1 MGKGTR
7 YIWTLD
13 RVQNLK
19 SLWKPGH
26 CYLRM
31 EEDTDFRIRFS
42 SLCFVTDH
50 VGFHGTIKSSPSDF
64 VVIEIDE
71 QGQLVNKAS
80 DEPICKVNK
89 LLPEPDTLAKKPKQE
104 LQNLSFEE
112 KSSQEVSTLA
122 GCSDDDQ
129 NYEPGSEKED
139 TIKDGTSTCE
149 EEDID
154 VLGSLLGEKTDELL
168 NQFACDVKEK
178 WNSKTELIGSSPEFS
193 LGRILDKN
201 QRAVLHSAVR
211 QKFPFL
217 ITVGKNSE
225 IVVKPNLEYKE
236 LCHLVSE
243 EEAFDFFKYLDAK
256 KENSKFTFKPDRNKD
271 HRKAVHHFVNKKFGN
286 LVETKSFP
294 GPNYSADNPNV
305 VITVRFREKTHKHR
319 KRSLDCQE
327 RKDIYTAFTLRKEN
341 LEMFEAV
348 GFLAIKL
355 GVIPSD
361 FSYAGLKDKKAITYQ
376 AMVVRKVTPERL
388 KNIEK
393 EIEKKRMSVFN
404 IRSVDDSLRL
414 GQLKGN
420 HFDIVIRNLRNQI
433 NDSANLRER
442 ILEAIENVKSKGFVN
457 YYGPQRFGMGRK
469 VHTDQIGLALLKR
482 EMAQESGSSFAGHFC
497 IRVSCIRGY
506 LSARV
511 VSEGLPGNRGPTSKL
526 APVIVGRNLWFLGHS
541 AWCGF
546 PQGGIQAH
554 RRVKAVR
561 LFLTPEDLDD
571 PVNRAKKY
579 FLQTEDAK
587 GTLSLMPDF
596 KVRERALLESLHR
609 FGMTEEGCVRA
620 WFSFPHSMRIFYVH
634 AYSSNIW
641 NESVSYRLATYGSR
655 VVEGDLVCLDEDVD
669 DERLPNSRVH
679 LVTEEEES
687 ANTYTI
693 HQVVLPVL
701 GYNIQYP
708 KNKVGQWYQEVLSR
722 DGLQTCRFK
731 IPSLKLNVPG
741 CYRKLLKHPCNL
753 SYQLREERNADVKI
767 EGSHIDEATLSLL
780 ISFDL
785 DASCYAT
792 VCLREIM
799 KHDV

>member
-1 MGKGTR
+1 
-7 YIWTLD
+7 
-13 RVQNLK
+13 
-19 SLWKPGH
+19 
-26 CYLRM
+26 M

-42 SLCFVTDH
+42 SLCFITDH
-50 VGFHGTIKSSPSDF
+50 VGFHGTIKSLPSDF

-71 QGQLVNKAS
+71 QGQLVNKDT
-80 DEPICKVNK
+80 DEPVCKMSEI
-89 LLPEPDTLAKKPKQE
+89 LPEPNNFAKKTKLGFP
-104 LQNLSFEE
+104 NLSFEE
-112 KSSQEVSTLA
+112 GSNQEVSTFVR
-122 GCSDDDQ
+122 CPDVDQ
-129 NYEPGSEKED
+129 NRQSGSETEE
-139 TIKDGTSTCE
+139 TINDGTFQGE
-149 EEDID
+149 EEKVY
-154 VLGSLLGEKTDELL
+154 VLGSLLDEKTNELL
-168 NQFACDVKEK
+168 NQFACDIKEK
-178 WNSKTELIGSSPEFS
+178 WNSKSELTEPSPEFS
-193 LGRILDKN
+193 LGRILDKKR
-201 QRAVLHSAVR
+201 RAILHSAIR

-217 ITVGKNSE
+217 LTVGKNSE

-256 KENSKFTFKPDRNKD
+256 KENSKFTFKPDTNKD

-294 GPNYSADNPNV
+294 EANYNVGNPNI
-305 VITVRFREKTHKHR
+305 VITVRFREKARKHR
-319 KRSLDCQE
+319 KRSVECQE
-327 RKDIYTAFTLRKEN
+327 RKVIYTAFTLRKEN

-376 AMVVRKVTPERL
+376 TMVVRKVTPERL

-393 EIEKKRMSVFN
+393 EIKKKRMNVFN
-404 IRSVDDSLRL
+404 IRSVDDCLRL

-420 HFDIVIRNLRNQI
+420 HFDIVIRNVKSHT

-442 ILEAIENVKSKGFVN
+442 ILEAIENVKNKGFVN

-469 VHTDQIGLALLKR
+469 VHTDQIGLALLKN
-482 EMAQESGSSFAGHFC
+482 EM
-497 IRVSCIRGY
+497 
-506 LSARV
+506 
-511 VSEGLPGNRGPTSKL
+511 
-526 APVIVGRNLWFLGHS
+526 
-541 AWCGF
+541 
-546 PQGGIQAH
+546 
-554 RRVKAVR
+554 VKAVK

-587 GTLSLMPDF
+587 GTLALMPEF

-609 FGMTEEGCVRA
+609 FGMTEEGCIQA
-620 WFSFPHSMRIFYVH
+620 WFSLPHSVRIFYVH
-634 AYSSNIW
+634 AYSSKIW
-641 NESVSYRLATYGSR
+641 NEAVSYRLATYGSR
-655 VVEGDLVCLDEDVD
+655 VVEGDLVCLDEDSD
-669 DERLPNSRVH
+669 HEHFPNGKVH
-679 LVTEEEES
+679 LITEEEES
-687 ANTYTI
+687 ANAYSI

-708 KNKVGQWYQEVLSR
+708 KNKVGLWYQEVLSR

-731 IPSLKLNVPG
+731 VPVLKLNVPG
-741 CYRKLLKHPCNL
+741 CYRKILKQPHNL
-753 SYQLREERNADVKI
+753 SYELKEERGGDVEA
-767 EGSHIDEATLSLL
+767 EGSHTDEATLSLL

-785 DASCYAT
+785 DVACYAT

-799 KHDV
+799 KHDF

>member
-1 MGKGTR
+1 
-7 YIWTLD
+7 
-13 RVQNLK
+13 
-19 SLWKPGH
+19 
-26 CYLRM
+26 M
-31 EEDTDFRIRFS
+31 EEDTNFRIRFS
-42 SLCFVTDH
+42 SLCFITDH

-64 VVIEIDE
+64 VVTEIDE

-80 DEPICKVNK
+80 DEPIYKVHK
-89 LLPEPDTLAKKPKQE
+89 VLPEPNNLAKKPKLD
-104 LQNLSFEE
+104 LQNVTFEE
-112 KSSQEVSTLA
+112 RSSHEDKTLA

-129 NYEPGSEKED
+129 NYEPSSEKAD
-139 TIKDGTSTCE
+139 TIKDGISRCE
-149 EEDID
+149 KEHVD
-154 VLGSLLGEKTDELL
+154 VFGSLLDEKTNELL
-168 NQFACDVKEK
+168 NQFACNIKEK
-178 WNSKTELIGSSPEFS
+178 WNSKTELIGPSPEFS
-193 LGRILDKN
+193 LGKILDKT
-201 QRAVLHSAVR
+201 QRATLHSAVR

-225 IVVKPNLEYKE
+225 IVVKPNLDCKE

-243 EEAFDFFKYLDAK
+243 DEAFGFFKYLDARQ
-256 KENSKFTFKPDRNKD
+256 ENSKFTFRPDTDKE

-294 GPNYSADNPNV
+294 ELNYSADSPNV
-305 VITVRFREKTHKHR
+305 VITVRFREKAHKHR
-319 KRSLDCQE
+319 KRSLHECPE
-327 RKDIYTAFTLRKEN
+327 RKVIHTAFTLRKEN

-393 EIEKKRMSVFN
+393 ELEKKRMNVLN

-420 HFDIVIRNLRNQI
+420 HFDIVIRNLKKQI
-433 NDSANLRER
+433 NDSTNLRER
-442 ILEAIENVKSKGFVN
+442 ILEAIENVKNKGFVN

-469 VHTDQIGLALLKR
+469 VHTDQIGLALLKS
-482 EMAQESGSSFAGHFC
+482 EM
-497 IRVSCIRGY
+497 
-506 LSARV
+506 
-511 VSEGLPGNRGPTSKL
+511 
-526 APVIVGRNLWFLGHS
+526 
-541 AWCGF
+541 
-546 PQGGIQAH
+546 
-554 RRVKAVR
+554 VKAVK
-561 LFLTPEDLDD
+561 LFLTPEDSDD

-587 GTLSLMPDF
+587 GTLSLMPEF

-609 FGMTEEGCVRA
+609 FGMTEEGCIQA

-634 AYSSNIW
+634 AYSSKIW
-641 NESVSYRLATYGSR
+641 NEAASYRLATYGSR
-655 VVEGDLVCLDEDVD
+655 VVEGDLVCLAEDVD
-669 DERLPNSRVH
+669 DEHLPSSKVH
-679 LVTEEEES
+679 LVTEEDAS
-687 ANTYTI
+687 ANTYAI

-701 GYNIQYP
+701 GCNIQYP

-731 IPSLKLNVPG
+731 IPTLKLNVPG
-741 CYRKLLKHPCNL
+741 CYRKILKHPHNL
-753 SYQLREERNADVKI
+753 SYQLIEDTDIDVKK

-799 KHDV
+799 KHDF

>member
-1 MGKGTR
+1 
-7 YIWTLD
+7 
-13 RVQNLK
+13 
-19 SLWKPGH
+19 
-26 CYLRM
+26 M

-42 SLCFVTDH
+42 SLCFITDH

-71 QGQLVNKAS
+71 QGQLVNKAI
-80 DEPICKVNK
+80 DELICKISKV
-89 LLPEPDTLAKKPKQE
+89 LPEPSNFTKKTKLD
-104 LQNLSFEE
+104 LQNLPFEE
-112 KSSQEVSTLA
+112 VSNKEASTLVA
-122 GCSDDDQ
+122 CSNDDQ
-129 NYEPGSEKED
+129 NPQCGSEKD
-139 TIKDGTSTCE
+139 TINNGTPECE
-149 EEDID
+149 EEKVDG
-154 VLGSLLGEKTDELL
+154 LGSLLDERTNELL
-168 NQFACDVKEK
+168 TQFACDVKEK
-178 WNSKTELIGSSPEFS
+178 WNSKTELVGPSPEFS
-193 LGRILDKN
+193 LGKILDKN
-201 QRAVLHSAVR
+201 QRAILHSAIR

-225 IVVKPNLEYKE
+225 IVVKPNIEYKE
-236 LCHLVSE
+236 LCLLVSE

-256 KENSKFTFKPDRNKD
+256 KENSKFTFKPDTDKD

-294 GPNYSADNPNV
+294 EPNYNAGNPNV
-305 VITVRFREKTHKHR
+305 VITVRFREKAHKHR
-319 KRSLDCQE
+319 KRSLLEYQE
-327 RKDIYTAFTLRKEN
+327 RKVIYTAFTLRKEN
-341 LEMFEAV
+341 MEMFEAV

-355 GVIPSD
+355 GVISSD

-393 EIEKKRMSVFN
+393 EIEKKRMNVFN

-420 HFDIVIRNLRNQI
+420 HFDIVIRNLKTQI

-442 ILEAIENVKSKGFVN
+442 ILEAIENVKNKGFVN
-457 YYGPQRFGMGRK
+457 YYGPQRFGIGRR
-469 VHTDQIGLALLKR
+469 VHTDQIGLALLKG
-482 EMAQESGSSFAGHFC
+482 EM
-497 IRVSCIRGY
+497 
-506 LSARV
+506 
-511 VSEGLPGNRGPTSKL
+511 
-526 APVIVGRNLWFLGHS
+526 
-541 AWCGF
+541 
-546 PQGGIQAH
+546 
-554 RRVKAVR
+554 VKAVT

-587 GTLSLMPDF
+587 GTLSLMPEF

-609 FGMTEEGCVRA
+609 FGMTEEGCVQA
-620 WFSFPHSMRIFYVH
+620 WFAFPHSMRIFYVH
-634 AYSSNIW
+634 AYSSKIW
-641 NESVSYRLATYGSR
+641 NEAVSYRLATYGPR
-655 VVEGDLVCLDEDVD
+655 VVEGDLVCLDEDGD
-669 DERLPNSRVH
+669 DEHFLNSKVH

-687 ANTYTI
+687 ANTYAI

-708 KNKVGQWYQEVLSR
+708 KNKVGLWYQEVLHR
-722 DGLQTCRFK
+722 DGLQTCRFRV
-731 IPSLKLNVPG
+731 PTLKLNVPG
-741 CYRKLLKHPCNL
+741 CYRKILKQPHNL
-753 SYQLREERNADVKI
+753 SYQLIEENDIDVRA
-767 EGSHIDEATLSLL
+767 EGSHIDEAPLSLL

-799 KHDV
+799 KHDF

>member
-1 MGKGTR
+1 
-7 YIWTLD
+7 
-13 RVQNLK
+13 
-19 SLWKPGH
+19 
-26 CYLRM
+26 M

-50 VGFHGTIKSSPSDF
+50 VGFRGTIKSSPSDF

-71 QGQLVNKAS
+71 QGQLVNKAPS
-80 DEPICKVNK
+80 KLISKV
-89 LLPEPDTLAKKPKQE
+89 LPEPNNFAKKTKLD

-112 KSSQEVSTLA
+112 GSNQEVSIFA
-122 GCSDDDQ
+122 GCSGADHYYQ
-129 NYEPGSEKED
+129 SGSERED
-139 TIKDGTSTCE
+139 TISDGTSKGE
-149 EEDID
+149 EETVD
-154 VLGSLLGEKTDELL
+154 VLGTLLDEKTNELL
-168 NQFACDVKEK
+168 NHFACDIKEK

-201 QRAVLHSAVR
+201 QRAILHSAIR

-256 KENSKFTFKPDRNKD
+256 KENSKFTFKPDTNKD

-294 GPNYSADNPNV
+294 ELNHSAGNPNV
-305 VITVRFREKTHKHR
+305 AITVRFREKTHKHR
-319 KRSLDCQE
+319 KRSLFEYRD
-327 RKDIYTAFTLRKEN
+327 RKVIYTAFTLRKEN

-348 GFLAIKL
+348 GFLAMKL

-361 FSYAGLKDKKAITYQ
+361 FSYAGLKDKKAVTYQ

-393 EIEKKRMSVFN
+393 EIEKKRMNVFN
-404 IRSVDDSLRL
+404 IRSIDDSLRL

-420 HFDIVIRNLRNQI
+420 HFDIVIRNLKNQI
-433 NDSANLRER
+433 NDSANLKDR
-442 ILEAIENVKSKGFVN
+442 ILEAIENVKVE
-457 YYGPQRFGMGRK
+457 
-469 VHTDQIGLALLKR
+469 A
-482 EMAQESGSSFAGHFC
+482 
-497 IRVSCIRGY
+497 
-506 LSARV
+506 
-511 VSEGLPGNRGPTSKL
+511 
-526 APVIVGRNLWFLGHS
+526 
-541 AWCGF
+541 
-546 PQGGIQAH
+546 
-554 RRVKAVR
+554 VK

-587 GTLSLMPDF
+587 GTLSLMPEF

-609 FGMTEEGCVRA
+609 FGMTEEGCIQA

-634 AYSSNIW
+634 AYSSKIW
-641 NESVSYRLATYGSR
+641 NEAVSYRLGTYGSR
-655 VVEGDLVCLDEDVD
+655 VVEGDLVCLGEDVD
-669 DERLPNSRVH
+669 DEHFPNNKVH

-687 ANTYTI
+687 ANTYAI

-708 KNKVGQWYQEVLSR
+708 KNKVGQWYQEILSR

-731 IPSLKLNVPG
+731 VPTLKLNVPG
-741 CYRKLLKHPCNL
+741 CYRQILKCPHNV
-753 SYQLREERNADVKI
+753 SYQLKEEHDTDVKM

-799 KHDV
+799 KHDF

>member
-1 MGKGTR
+1 
-7 YIWTLD
+7 
-13 RVQNLK
+13 
-19 SLWKPGH
+19 
-26 CYLRM
+26 M

-42 SLCFVTDH
+42 SLCFITDH
-50 VGFHGTIKSSPSDF
+50 VGFHGTIKSSPRDF
-64 VVIEIDE
+64 VVTEIDQ

-89 LLPEPDTLAKKPKQE
+89 LLPEPDTLAKKPKLE

-178 WNSKTELIGSSPEFS
+178 WNSKTEFIGSSPEFS

-305 VITVRFREKTHKHR
+305 VITVRFREKTHKHG

-393 EIEKKRMSVFN
+393 EVEKKRMSVFN

-457 YYGPQRFGMGRK
+457 YYGPQRFGLGRK

-482 EMAQESGSSFAGHFC
+482 EM
-497 IRVSCIRGY
+497 
-506 LSARV
+506 
-511 VSEGLPGNRGPTSKL
+511 
-526 APVIVGRNLWFLGHS
+526 
-541 AWCGF
+541 
-546 PQGGIQAH
+546 
-554 RRVKAVR
+554 VKAVR

-609 FGMTEEGCVRA
+609 FGMTEEGCIRA

-669 DERLPNSRVH
+669 DEHLPNSKVH

-687 ANTYTI
+687 ANTYAI

-753 SYQLREERNADVKI
+753 SYQLTEERNTDVKI
-767 EGSHIDEATLSLL
+767 EGSHIDETTLSLL

>member
-1 MGKGTR
+1 
-7 YIWTLD
+7 
-13 RVQNLK
+13 
-19 SLWKPGH
+19 
-26 CYLRM
+26 M

-42 SLCFVTDH
+42 SLCFITDH

-71 QGQLVNKAS
+71 RGQLVNKAT
-80 DEPICKVNK
+80 DEPIYKMSK
-89 LLPEPDTLAKKPKQE
+89 GLPEPNNFAKKTKLG
-104 LQNLSFEE
+104 LQNLVFEE
-112 KSSQEVSTLA
+112 GSNQKVGILVR
-122 GCSDDDQ
+122 CSDDDQ
-129 NYEPGSEKED
+129 NHQSGSEKED
-139 TIKDGTSTCE
+139 TIHDGTSKGE
-149 EEDID
+149 EEKIYA
-154 VLGSLLGEKTDELL
+154 LGSLLDEKTNELL
-168 NQFACDVKEK
+168 DQFACDIKEK
-178 WNSKTELIGSSPEFS
+178 WNSESELTGPSPEFS

-201 QRAVLHSAVR
+201 QRAILHSAIR

-243 EEAFDFFKYLDAK
+243 EEASDFFKYLDAK
-256 KENSKFTFKPDRNKD
+256 KENSKFTFKPDTNKD

-294 GPNYSADNPNV
+294 EANYNAGNPNT
-305 VITVRFREKTHKHR
+305 VITVRFREKAHKHR
-319 KRSLDCQE
+319 KRSVESQE
-327 RKDIYTAFTLRKEN
+327 RKVIYTAFTLQKEN
-341 LEMFEAV
+341 LEMFEAI
-348 GFLAIKL
+348 GFLAVIL

-388 KNIEK
+388 KDIEK
-393 EIEKKRMSVFN
+393 EIKKKRMNVFN
-404 IRSVDDSLRL
+404 IRSADDSLRL

-420 HFDIVIRNLRNQI
+420 HFDIVIRNLKNQV

-442 ILEAIENVKSKGFVN
+442 ILEAIENVKHKGFVN
-457 YYGPQRFGMGRK
+457 YYGPQRFGIGRK
-469 VHTDQIGLALLKR
+469 VHTDQIGLALLKS
-482 EMAQESGSSFAGHFC
+482 EM
-497 IRVSCIRGY
+497 
-506 LSARV
+506 
-511 VSEGLPGNRGPTSKL
+511 
-526 APVIVGRNLWFLGHS
+526 
-541 AWCGF
+541 
-546 PQGGIQAH
+546 
-554 RRVKAVR
+554 VKAVK

-587 GTLSLMPDF
+587 GTLSLMPEF

-609 FGMTEEGCVRA
+609 FSMTEEGCIQA
-620 WFSFPHSMRIFYVH
+620 WFSFPHSMRIFYIH
-634 AYSSNIW
+634 AYSSKIW
-641 NESVSYRLATYGSR
+641 NEAVSYRLATYGSR
-655 VVEGDLVCLDEDVD
+655 VVEGDLVCLDEDGD
-669 DERLPNSRVH
+669 DEQFPNNKVH

-687 ANTYTI
+687 ANAYAI

-701 GYNIQYP
+701 GYNVQYP
-708 KNKVGQWYQEVLSR
+708 KNKVGLWYQEVLSR

-731 IPSLKLNVPG
+731 VPTLRLNVPG
-741 CYRKLLKHPCNL
+741 CYRKIVKQPRNL
-753 SYQLREERNADVKI
+753 SYQLIEEHDIDVKA

-799 KHDV
+799 KHDF

>member
-1 MGKGTR
+1 
-7 YIWTLD
+7 
-13 RVQNLK
+13 
-19 SLWKPGH
+19 
-26 CYLRM
+26 M

-42 SLCFVTDH
+42 SLCFITDH

-80 DEPICKVNK
+80 DEPIYKVNK
-89 LLPEPDTLAKKPKQE
+89 MLPEPNNLAKKTK
-104 LQNLSFEE
+104 LDRQNLSFEE
-112 KSSQEVSTLA
+112 RSNQELSTLA
-122 GCSDDDQ
+122 GCSDGDQ
-129 NYEPGSEKED
+129 IHAPGSEKED
-139 TIKDGTSTCE
+139 TIKDGTSEGE
-149 EEDID
+149 EGNID
-154 VLGSLLGEKTDELL
+154 VLGSLLDEKTDELL
-168 NQFACDVKEK
+168 SQFACDVKER
-178 WNSKTELIGSSPEFS
+178 WDSKTELIGPSPEFS

-201 QRAVLHSAVR
+201 QRTILHSAIR

-217 ITVGKNSE
+217 VTIGKNSE

-243 EEAFDFFKYLDAK
+243 EEAFEFFKYLDAK
-256 KENSKFTFKPDRNKD
+256 KENSKFTFKPDVNKD
-271 HRKAVHHFVNKKFGN
+271 HRKAIHHFINKKFGN

-294 GPNYSADNPNV
+294 EPNYSADNPSV
-305 VITVRFREKTHKHR
+305 VITVRFREKAHKHR
-319 KRSLDCQE
+319 KRSLLECQE
-327 RKDIYTAFTLRKEN
+327 RKVIYTAFTLRKEN

-376 AMVVRKVTPERL
+376 TMVVRKVTPERL

-393 EIEKKRMSVFN
+393 EIEKKRMNVFN

-420 HFDIVIRNLRNQI
+420 HFDIVIRNLKNQI

-442 ILEAIENVKSKGFVN
+442 ILEAVENVK
-457 YYGPQRFGMGRK
+457 
-469 VHTDQIGLALLKR
+469 
-482 EMAQESGSSFAGHFC
+482 
-497 IRVSCIRGY
+497 
-506 LSARV
+506 
-511 VSEGLPGNRGPTSKL
+511 
-526 APVIVGRNLWFLGHS
+526 
-541 AWCGF
+541 
-546 PQGGIQAH
+546 
-554 RRVKAVR
+554 VKAVK

-587 GTLSLMPDF
+587 GTLSLMPEF

-609 FGMTEEGCVRA
+609 FGMTEEGCIQA

-634 AYSSNIW
+634 AYSSKIW
-641 NESVSYRLATYGSR
+641 NEAVSYRLVTYGSE
-655 VVEGDLVCLDEDVD
+655 VVEGDLVCLDEDID
-669 DERLPNSRVH
+669 DEHLPSSKVH

-687 ANTYTI
+687 ANTYAI
-693 HQVVLPVL
+693 RQVVLPVL

-708 KNKVGQWYQEVLSR
+708 KNKVGKWYQEVLNR

-731 IPSLKLNVPG
+731 IPTLKLNIPG
-741 CYRKLLKHPCNL
+741 CYRKILKHPCNL
-753 SYQLREERNADVKI
+753 SYQLIEDHDIDVMK
-767 EGSHIDEATLSLL
+767 EGSYIDEATLSLL

-799 KHDV
+799 KHDF

>member
-1 MGKGTR
+1 
-7 YIWTLD
+7 
-13 RVQNLK
+13 
-19 SLWKPGH
+19 
-26 CYLRM
+26 M
-31 EEDTDFRIRFS
+31 EEDTDFRIRFN
-42 SLCFVTDH
+42 SLCFITDH

-80 DEPICKVNK
+80 DEHVYKVHK
-89 LLPEPDTLAKKPKQE
+89 VLPEPNNLAKKPKLD
-104 LQNLSFEE
+104 LQNVSFEE
-112 KSSQEVSTLA
+112 RSNQEVKTSA

-129 NYEPGSEKED
+129 NYEPASEKAD
-139 TIKDGTSTCE
+139 TIKDGILRGE
-149 EEDID
+149 KEHLD
-154 VLGSLLGEKTDELL
+154 VFGSLLDEKTNELL
-168 NQFACDVKEK
+168 NQYAGDIKEK
-178 WNSKTELIGSSPEFS
+178 WNSKTELIGPSPEFS

-201 QRAVLHSAVR
+201 QRATLHSAVR

-225 IVVKPNLEYKE
+225 IVVKPNLECKE

-243 EEAFDFFKYLDAK
+243 EEAFGFFKYLDAR
-256 KENSKFTFKPDRNKD
+256 KENSKFTFKSDTDKE

-294 GPNYSADNPNV
+294 ELNYSADNPNV
-305 VITVRFREKTHKHR
+305 VITVRFREKAHKHK
-319 KRSLDCQE
+319 KRSLHECPE
-327 RKDIYTAFTLRKEN
+327 RKVIHTAFTLRKEN

-393 EIEKKRMSVFN
+393 ELEKKRMNILN

-420 HFDIVIRNLRNQI
+420 HFDIVIRNLKNQI
-433 NDSANLRER
+433 NDSTNLRER
-442 ILEAIENVKSKGFVN
+442 ILEAIENVK
-457 YYGPQRFGMGRK
+457 
-469 VHTDQIGLALLKR
+469 
-482 EMAQESGSSFAGHFC
+482 
-497 IRVSCIRGY
+497 
-506 LSARV
+506 
-511 VSEGLPGNRGPTSKL
+511 
-526 APVIVGRNLWFLGHS
+526 
-541 AWCGF
+541 
-546 PQGGIQAH
+546 
-554 RRVKAVR
+554 VKAVK
-561 LFLTPEDLDD
+561 LFLTPEDSDD

-579 FLQTEDAK
+579 FLQTDDAK
-587 GTLSLMPDF
+587 GTLSLMPEF

-609 FGMTEEGCVRA
+609 FGMTEEGCVQA

-634 AYSSNIW
+634 AYSSKIW
-641 NESVSYRLATYGSR
+641 NEAASYRLATYGSR
-655 VVEGDLVCLDEDVD
+655 VVEGDLVCLEEDVD
-669 DERLPNSRVH
+669 DEHLPSSKVH
-679 LVTEEEES
+679 LVTEEDES
-687 ANTYTI
+687 ANTYAI

-731 IPSLKLNVPG
+731 IPPLKLNVPG
-741 CYRKLLKHPCNL
+741 CYRKILKHPHNL
-753 SYQLREERNADVKI
+753 SYQLIEDADIDVKKD
-767 EGSHIDEATLSLL
+767 GSHIDEATLSLL

-799 KHDV
+799 KHDF

>member
-1 MGKGTR
+1 
-7 YIWTLD
+7 
-13 RVQNLK
+13 
-19 SLWKPGH
+19 
-26 CYLRM
+26 M
-31 EEDTDFRIRFS
+31 EEDTDFRIRFN
-42 SLCFVTDH
+42 SLCFITDH

-80 DEPICKVNK
+80 DEHVYKVHK
-89 LLPEPDTLAKKPKQE
+89 VLPEPNNLAKKPKLD
-104 LQNLSFEE
+104 LQNVSFEE
-112 KSSQEVSTLA
+112 RSNQEVKTSA
-122 GCSDDDQ
+122 GCLDDDQ
-129 NYEPGSEKED
+129 NYEPASEKAD
-139 TIKDGTSTCE
+139 TIKDGILRGE
-149 EEDID
+149 KEHLD
-154 VLGSLLGEKTDELL
+154 VFGSLLDEKTNELL
-168 NQFACDVKEK
+168 NQYAGDIKEK
-178 WNSKTELIGSSPEFS
+178 WNSKTELIGPSPEFS

-201 QRAVLHSAVR
+201 QRATLHSAVR

-225 IVVKPNLEYKE
+225 IVVKPNLECKE

-243 EEAFDFFKYLDAK
+243 EEAFGFFKYLDAR
-256 KENSKFTFKPDRNKD
+256 KENSKFTFKSDTDKE

-294 GPNYSADNPNV
+294 ELNYSADNPNV
-305 VITVRFREKTHKHR
+305 VITVRFREKAHKHK
-319 KRSLDCQE
+319 KRSLHECPE
-327 RKDIYTAFTLRKEN
+327 RKVIHTAFTLRKEN

-393 EIEKKRMSVFN
+393 ELEKKRMNILN

-420 HFDIVIRNLRNQI
+420 HFDIVIRNLKNQI
-433 NDSANLRER
+433 NDSTNLRER
-442 ILEAIENVKSKGFVN
+442 ILEAIENVKNKGFVN

-469 VHTDQIGLALLKR
+469 VHTDQIGLALLKS
-482 EMAQESGSSFAGHFC
+482 EM
-497 IRVSCIRGY
+497 
-506 LSARV
+506 
-511 VSEGLPGNRGPTSKL
+511 
-526 APVIVGRNLWFLGHS
+526 
-541 AWCGF
+541 
-546 PQGGIQAH
+546 
-554 RRVKAVR
+554 VKAVK
-561 LFLTPEDLDD
+561 LFLTPEDSDD

-579 FLQTEDAK
+579 FLQTDDAK
-587 GTLSLMPDF
+587 GTLSLMPEF

-609 FGMTEEGCVRA
+609 FGMTEEGCVQA

-634 AYSSNIW
+634 AYSSKIW
-641 NESVSYRLATYGSR
+641 NEAASYRLATYGSR
-655 VVEGDLVCLDEDVD
+655 VVEGDLVCLEEDVD
-669 DERLPNSRVH
+669 DEHLPSSKVH
-679 LVTEEEES
+679 LVTEEDES
-687 ANTYTI
+687 ANTYAI

-731 IPSLKLNVPG
+731 IPPLKLNVPG
-741 CYRKLLKHPCNL
+741 CYRKILKHPHNL
-753 SYQLREERNADVKI
+753 SYQLIEDADIDVKKD
-767 EGSHIDEATLSLL
+767 GSHIDEATLSLL

-799 KHDV
+799 KHDF

>member
-1 MGKGTR
+1 
-7 YIWTLD
+7 
-13 RVQNLK
+13 
-19 SLWKPGH
+19 
-26 CYLRM
+26 M

-42 SLCFVTDH
+42 SLCFITDH
-50 VGFHGTIKSSPSDF
+50 IGFHGTIKSSPSDF

-71 QGQLVNKAS
+71 QGQLVNKAI
-80 DEPICKVNK
+80 DEPIYEIGKV
-89 LLPEPDTLAKKPKQE
+89 LPETNNFAKKPK
-104 LQNLSFEE
+104 LGFQNVSFEE
-112 KSSQEVSTLA
+112 RSNQKVNTLVP
-122 GCSDDDQ
+122 CSDDDK
-129 NYEPGSEKED
+129 NHESGSEKED
-139 TIKDGTSTCE
+139 TINDGTSGDE
-149 EEDID
+149 KGK
-154 VLGSLLGEKTDELL
+154 VYALGSLLDEKTNELL
-168 NQFACDVKEK
+168 NQFACDIKKK
-178 WNSKTELIGSSPEFS
+178 WNFKSELTGPSPEFS

-201 QRAVLHSAVR
+201 QRAILHSAVR

-256 KENSKFTFKPDRNKD
+256 KENSKFTFKPDTNKD
-271 HRKAVHHFVNKKFGN
+271 HRKAVHHFINKKFGN
-286 LVETKSFP
+286 LVETKSFSEAK
-294 GPNYSADNPNV
+294 YSVGNPNI
-305 VITVRFREKTHKHR
+305 VITVRFREKAYKHR
-319 KRSLDCQE
+319 KRSVECQE
-327 RKDIYTAFTLRKEN
+327 RKVIYTAFTLRKEN
-341 LEMFEAV
+341 LEMFEAIGV
-348 GFLAIKL
+348 LAVKL

-376 AMVVRKVTPERL
+376 SMVVRKVTPERL
-388 KNIEK
+388 KDIEK
-393 EIEKKRMSVFN
+393 EIEKKRMNVFN
-404 IRSVDDSLRL
+404 IRSVNDSLRL

-420 HFDIVIRNLRNQI
+420 HFDIVIRNLKNQI

-442 ILEAIENVKSKGFVN
+442 ILEAIENVKNKGFVN

-469 VHTDQIGLALLKR
+469 VHTDQIGLALLKS
-482 EMAQESGSSFAGHFC
+482 EMG
-497 IRVSCIRGY
+497 
-506 LSARV
+506 
-511 VSEGLPGNRGPTSKL
+511 
-526 APVIVGRNLWFLGHS
+526 
-541 AWCGF
+541 
-546 PQGGIQAH
+546 
-554 RRVKAVR
+554 KAVK

-587 GTLSLMPDF
+587 GTLSLMPEF

-609 FGMTEEGCVRA
+609 FGMTEEGCIQA

-634 AYSSNIW
+634 AYSSKVW
-641 NESVSYRLATYGSR
+641 NEAVSYRLATYGSR
-655 VVEGDLVCLDEDVD
+655 VVEGDLVCLDEDGD
-669 DERLPNSRVH
+669 DEHFPNNKVH

-687 ANTYTI
+687 ANTYAI
-693 HQVVLPVL
+693 HEVVLPVL

-708 KNKVGQWYQEVLSR
+708 KNKAGLWYQEVLSR

-731 IPSLKLNVPG
+731 VPALKLNVPG
-741 CYRKLLKHPCNL
+741 CYRKILKQPHNL
-753 SYQLREERNADVKI
+753 SYQLIEEHDIDGRA

-799 KHDV
+799 KHDF

>member
-1 MGKGTR
+1 
-7 YIWTLD
+7 
-13 RVQNLK
+13 
-19 SLWKPGH
+19 
-26 CYLRM
+26 M
-31 EEDTDFRIRFS
+31 EEDTDFRIRFN
-42 SLCFVTDH
+42 SLCFITDH

-80 DEPICKVNK
+80 DEHVYKVHK
-89 LLPEPDTLAKKPKQE
+89 VLPEPNNLAKKPKLD
-104 LQNLSFEE
+104 LQNVSFEE
-112 KSSQEVSTLA
+112 RSNQEVKTSA

-129 NYEPGSEKED
+129 NYEPASEKAD
-139 TIKDGTSTCE
+139 TIKDGILRGE
-149 EEDID
+149 KEHLD
-154 VLGSLLGEKTDELL
+154 VFGSLLDDKTNELL
-168 NQFACDVKEK
+168 NQYACDIKEK
-178 WNSKTELIGSSPEFS
+178 WNSKTELIGPSPEFS

-201 QRAVLHSAVR
+201 QRATLHSAVR

-225 IVVKPNLEYKE
+225 IVVKPNLECKE

-243 EEAFDFFKYLDAK
+243 EEAFGFFKYLDAR
-256 KENSKFTFKPDRNKD
+256 KENSKFTFKSDTDKE

-294 GPNYSADNPNV
+294 ELNYSADNPNV
-305 VITVRFREKTHKHR
+305 VITVRFREKAHKHK
-319 KRSLDCQE
+319 KRSLHECPE
-327 RKDIYTAFTLRKEN
+327 RKVIHTAFTLRKEN

-393 EIEKKRMSVFN
+393 ELEKKRMNILN

-420 HFDIVIRNLRNQI
+420 HFDIVIRNLKNQI
-433 NDSANLRER
+433 NDSTNLRER
-442 ILEAIENVKSKGFVN
+442 ILEAIENVKNKGFVN

-469 VHTDQIGLALLKR
+469 VHTDQIGLALLKS
-482 EMAQESGSSFAGHFC
+482 EM
-497 IRVSCIRGY
+497 
-506 LSARV
+506 
-511 VSEGLPGNRGPTSKL
+511 
-526 APVIVGRNLWFLGHS
+526 
-541 AWCGF
+541 
-546 PQGGIQAH
+546 
-554 RRVKAVR
+554 VKAVK
-561 LFLTPEDLDD
+561 LFLTPEDSDD

-579 FLQTEDAK
+579 FLQTDDAK
-587 GTLSLMPDF
+587 GTLSLMPEF

-609 FGMTEEGCVRA
+609 FGMTEEGCVQA

-634 AYSSNIW
+634 AYSSKIW
-641 NESVSYRLATYGSR
+641 NEAASYRLATYGSR
-655 VVEGDLVCLDEDVD
+655 VVEGDLVCLEEDVD
-669 DERLPNSRVH
+669 DEHLPSSKVH
-679 LVTEEEES
+679 LVTEEDES
-687 ANTYTI
+687 ANTYAI

-731 IPSLKLNVPG
+731 IPPLKLNVPG
-741 CYRKLLKHPCNL
+741 CYRKILKHPHNL
-753 SYQLREERNADVKI
+753 SYQLIEDADIDVKKD
-767 EGSHIDEATLSLL
+767 GSHIDEATLSLL

-799 KHDV
+799 KHDF

>member
-1 MGKGTR
+1 
-7 YIWTLD
+7 
-13 RVQNLK
+13 
-19 SLWKPGH
+19 
-26 CYLRM
+26 M
-31 EEDTDFRIRFS
+31 EEDTDFRIRFN
-42 SLCFVTDH
+42 SLCFITDH

-80 DEPICKVNK
+80 DEHVYKVHK
-89 LLPEPDTLAKKPKQE
+89 VLPEPNNLAKKPKLD
-104 LQNLSFEE
+104 LQNVSFEE
-112 KSSQEVSTLA
+112 RSNQEVKTSA
-122 GCSDDDQ
+122 GCLDDDQ
-129 NYEPGSEKED
+129 NYEPASEKAD
-139 TIKDGTSTCE
+139 TIKDGILRGE
-149 EEDID
+149 KEHLD
-154 VLGSLLGEKTDELL
+154 VFGSLLDEKTNELL
-168 NQFACDVKEK
+168 NQYAGDIKEK
-178 WNSKTELIGSSPEFS
+178 WNSKTELIGPSPEFS

-201 QRAVLHSAVR
+201 QRATLHSAVR

-225 IVVKPNLEYKE
+225 IVVKPNLECKE

-243 EEAFDFFKYLDAK
+243 EEAFGFFKYLDAR
-256 KENSKFTFKPDRNKD
+256 KENSKFTFKSDTDKE

-294 GPNYSADNPNV
+294 ELNYGADNPNV
-305 VITVRFREKTHKHR
+305 VITVRFREKAHKHK
-319 KRSLDCQE
+319 KRSLHECPE
-327 RKDIYTAFTLRKEN
+327 RKVIHTAFTLRKEN

-393 EIEKKRMSVFN
+393 ELEKKRMNILN

-420 HFDIVIRNLRNQI
+420 HFDIVIRNLKNQI
-433 NDSANLRER
+433 NDSTNLRER
-442 ILEAIENVKSKGFVN
+442 ILEAIENVKNKGFVN

-469 VHTDQIGLALLKR
+469 VHTDQIGLALLKS
-482 EMAQESGSSFAGHFC
+482 EM
-497 IRVSCIRGY
+497 
-506 LSARV
+506 
-511 VSEGLPGNRGPTSKL
+511 
-526 APVIVGRNLWFLGHS
+526 
-541 AWCGF
+541 
-546 PQGGIQAH
+546 
-554 RRVKAVR
+554 VKAVK
-561 LFLTPEDLDD
+561 LFLTPEDSDD

-579 FLQTEDAK
+579 FLQTDDAK
-587 GTLSLMPDF
+587 GTLSLMPEF

-609 FGMTEEGCVRA
+609 FGMTEEGCVQA

-634 AYSSNIW
+634 AYSSKIW
-641 NESVSYRLATYGSR
+641 NEAASYRLATYGSR
-655 VVEGDLVCLDEDVD
+655 VVEGDLVCLEEDVD
-669 DERLPNSRVH
+669 DEHLPSSKVH
-679 LVTEEEES
+679 LVTEEDES
-687 ANTYTI
+687 ANTYAI

-731 IPSLKLNVPG
+731 IPPLKLNVPG
-741 CYRKLLKHPCNL
+741 CYRKILKHPHNL
-753 SYQLREERNADVKI
+753 SYQLIEDADIDVKKD
-767 EGSHIDEATLSLL
+767 GSHIDEATLSLL

-799 KHDV
+799 KHDF

>member
-1 MGKGTR
+1 MR
-7 YIWTLD
+7 
-13 RVQNLK
+13 
-19 SLWKPGH
+19 H

-42 SLCFVTDH
+42 SLCFITDH

-80 DEPICKVNK
+80 DEPIYKVNK
-89 LLPEPDTLAKKPKQE
+89 ILPGPNNLAKKTNLDP
-104 LQNLSFEE
+104 QNLSFEE
-112 KSSQEVSTLA
+112 RSNQEVNTLA
-122 GCSDDDQ
+122 GCSGDDQ

-139 TIKDGTSTCE
+139 TIEDGTSKGE
-149 EEDID
+149 EENID
-154 VLGSLLGEKTDELL
+154 VLGSLLDEKTNELL

-178 WNSKTELIGSSPEFS
+178 WNSKTELIGPSSEFS

-201 QRAVLHSAVR
+201 QRAILHSAIR

-256 KENSKFTFKPDRNKD
+256 KENSKFTFKPNINKD
-271 HRKAVHHFVNKKFGN
+271 HRKAVHHFINKKFGN

-294 GPNYSADNPNV
+294 EPNYSADNPKV
-305 VITVRFREKTHKHR
+305 VITVRFREKAHKHR
-319 KRSLDCQE
+319 KRSLHECQE
-327 RKDIYTAFTLRKEN
+327 RKVVYTAFTLRKEN

-393 EIEKKRMSVFN
+393 EIEKKRMNVFN

-420 HFDIVIRNLRNQI
+420 HFDIVIRNLKNQI

-442 ILEAIENVKSKGFVN
+442 ILEAVENVK
-457 YYGPQRFGMGRK
+457 
-469 VHTDQIGLALLKR
+469 
-482 EMAQESGSSFAGHFC
+482 
-497 IRVSCIRGY
+497 
-506 LSARV
+506 
-511 VSEGLPGNRGPTSKL
+511 
-526 APVIVGRNLWFLGHS
+526 
-541 AWCGF
+541 
-546 PQGGIQAH
+546 
-554 RRVKAVR
+554 VKAVQ
-561 LFLTPEDLDD
+561 LFLTPEELDD

-587 GTLSLMPDF
+587 GTLSLMPEF

-609 FGMTEEGCVRA
+609 FGVTEEGCIQA

-634 AYSSNIW
+634 AYSSKIW
-641 NESVSYRLATYGSR
+641 NEAVSYRLATYGSR
-655 VVEGDLVCLDEDVD
+655 VVEGDLVCLDEDID
-669 DERLPNSRVH
+669 DEHLPSSKVH

-687 ANTYTI
+687 ANAYAI

-708 KNKVGQWYQEVLSR
+708 KNKLGKWYQEVLSR

-731 IPSLKLNVPG
+731 IPTLKLNVPG
-741 CYRKLLKHPCNL
+741 CYRKILKHPCNL
-753 SYQLREERNADVKI
+753 SYQLIEDHDIDVTK

-792 VCLREIM
+792 ICLREIM
-799 KHDV
+799 KHDF

>member
-1 MGKGTR
+1 
-7 YIWTLD
+7 
-13 RVQNLK
+13 
-19 SLWKPGH
+19 
-26 CYLRM
+26 M

-89 LLPEPDTLAKKPKQE
+89 LLPEPDTLAKKPKLE

-482 EMAQESGSSFAGHFC
+482 EM
-497 IRVSCIRGY
+497 
-506 LSARV
+506 
-511 VSEGLPGNRGPTSKL
+511 
-526 APVIVGRNLWFLGHS
+526 
-541 AWCGF
+541 
-546 PQGGIQAH
+546 
-554 RRVKAVR
+554 VKAVR